1 MVKKKVETP
10 KLIRVTLKKSGIGF
24 PVRQKRT
31 LKALGFHDIN
41 QTISVVDNPAVRG
54 MLTKVIHLIE
64 IESEA

>member
-1 MVKKKVETP
+1 MAKKKVETP
-10 KLIRVTLKKSGIGF
+10 KLIRVKVKQSGIGF

-31 LKALGFHDIN
+31 LKARGFHDIN

-54 MLTKVIHLIE
+54 MLNKVIHLIE